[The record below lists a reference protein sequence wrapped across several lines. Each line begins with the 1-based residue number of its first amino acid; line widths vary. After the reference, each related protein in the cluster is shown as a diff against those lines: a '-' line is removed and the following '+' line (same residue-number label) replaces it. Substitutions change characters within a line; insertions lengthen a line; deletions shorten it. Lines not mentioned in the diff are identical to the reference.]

1 MKLHLIVILKS
12 CPDHWSGF
20 FCCVVTAI
28 LSVGAMGRKVMSG
41 LYKVRGDKFFSIL
54 KSYCWI

>member
-1 MKLHLIVILKS
+1 
-12 CPDHWSGF
+12 
-20 FCCVVTAI
+20 
-28 LSVGAMGRKVMSG
+28 MGRKVMSG